1 MFLFLK
7 NIAEINIDISSANK
21 IEIVREGNKRI
32 SLKKDDILET
42 EWLTKKIT
50 LFVSQDLKETL
61 ADEQNLPDKLK
72 NANEIELTLAAR
84 NGDEGIIKLSTH
96 DRLLYSYL
104 PTDETRYSFPVLV
117 NTSFLTT
124 SNRESLHAISKW
136 NQWLFKNIALEIFK
150 WIAELVISDY
160 AYQAYRLVPNPTTT
174 DNELGKEY
182 NKGIDEAINTIP
194 FIITTENTLAKV
206 KDIIVDLTYLSEKEF
221 IGESSIKNFIDKKSL
236 NRNLK
241 FAKNTGFSSV
251 FMKIGASSFKWS
263 DIHSFLLSKSFTNS
277 HTIQKNIEFIKHLKY
292 LCESEKISDISTK
305 TIRGLPFILD
315 HKNDLKYPSQV
326 CFPTPEDQNWN
337 NPESELSFLNQDIQ
351 IWLLKEPAM
360 RIWLESIGM
369 IERTDVTYIIQTIIP
384 NIDNYITIENAI
396 YTQKN
401 LFNLYRKGDLK
412 EDLLCQLS
420 RIKLLTQKGSLL
432 AAKECYLSDFYNP
445 RSKFEE
451 VLEFDIYVSELYCQR
466 NIDKDEWKRFFKIL
480 GVQEGVSIITE
491 SEKQS
496 NSELIKKGY
505 KVEYLNA
512 DDKKFKPAISTFS
525 TDSFKNTSIV
535 SYLQYTENNPKFAFY
550 FWTDFLQN
558 YFPENINTPAIA
570 FWGYDGRAGQRSGD
584 EVGNY
589 IPWVIKNI
597 ECIPVIS
604 EECKIASSV
613 LLNSS
618 EIKAISGK
626 YLPVFNGPELSAD
639 WKSFLNFRTILE
651 LSDYLELLSKISLDI
666 NDKER
671 VKKENVERIQTIY
684 SALLNQSANWSVD
697 DISIIEE
704 WASNEHLLNTKKQF
718 TKCSSLKYFF
728 DGNESIFQ
736 EQFDF
741 LYLSA
746 ENRKHSS
753 LDDFLVYFKITILKQ
768 SDFKLYYT
776 KEEECSS
783 LKKHLEAIIPY
794 FRIWIENETN
804 DDNTKESLDGL
815 EVSITG
821 LNIYQAEELKIKYEE
836 IDFTK
841 SVNVHFNWPNLFL
854 TTPWDT
860 NSVLL
865 KLPEVLCRYFYLLG
879 HDKKLDFLLRSN
891 IDEIQKYFL
900 QESIDIPASLQ
911 ESTLNGDNHIVLQNQ
926 GSQTASQEY
935 KSFVEIEEVIKDGT
949 IAPEFF
955 HISKSEYESLK
966 CVQQLISRAVTNIVE
981 HLRNLPN

>member
-1 MFLFLK
+1 M
-7 NIAEINIDISSANK
+7 
-21 IEIVREGNKRI
+21 
-32 SLKKDDILET
+32 
-42 EWLTKKIT
+42 
-50 LFVSQDLKETL
+50 
-61 ADEQNLPDKLK
+61 
-72 NANEIELTLAAR
+72 
-84 NGDEGIIKLSTH
+84 
-96 DRLLYSYL
+96 
-104 PTDETRYSFPVLV
+104 
-117 NTSFLTT
+117 
-124 SNRESLHAISKW
+124 
-136 NQWLFKNIALEIFK
+136 
-150 WIAELVISDY
+150 
-160 AYQAYRLVPNPTTT
+160 
-174 DNELGKEY
+174 
-182 NKGIDEAINTIP
+182 
-194 FIITTENTLAKV
+194 
-206 KDIIVDLTYLSEKEF
+206 
-221 IGESSIKNFIDKKSL
+221 
-236 NRNLK
+236 
-241 FAKNTGFSSV
+241 
-251 FMKIGASSFKWS
+251 
-263 DIHSFLLSKSFTNS
+263 
-277 HTIQKNIEFIKHLKY
+277 
-292 LCESEKISDISTK
+292 
-305 TIRGLPFILD
+305 
-315 HKNDLKYPSQV
+315 
-326 CFPTPEDQNWN
+326 
-337 NPESELSFLNQDIQ
+337 
-351 IWLLKEPAM
+351 
-360 RIWLESIGM
+360 
-369 IERTDVTYIIQTIIP
+369 
-384 NIDNYITIENAI
+384 
-396 YTQKN
+396 
-401 LFNLYRKGDLK
+401 
-412 EDLLCQLS
+412 
-420 RIKLLTQKGSLL
+420 
-432 AAKECYLSDFYNP
+432 
-445 RSKFEE
+445 
-451 VLEFDIYVSELYCQR
+451 
-466 NIDKDEWKRFFKIL
+466 
-480 GVQEGVSIITE
+480 
-491 SEKQS
+491 
-496 NSELIKKGY
+496 
-505 KVEYLNA
+505 
-512 DDKKFKPAISTFS
+512 
-525 TDSFKNTSIV
+525 
-535 SYLQYTENNPKFAFY
+535 
-550 FWTDFLQN
+550 QN